1 MALVPVVI
9 EKESNG
15 ERSWDLY
22 SRLLKDRIIMVQGP
36 IEPAMSNIVK
46 AELLFL
52 ESEDPAAEITM
63 YIDSPGGQV
72 STGMGIV
79 DTMDYIKP
87 DVRTVCCGLA
97 ASMGSV
103 LLMCGTKG
111 KRMALPHS
119 EIMIHQPSSGTQGK
133 VSDME
138 RAFEQSKRIKSMMEA
153 LYVLRT
159 GQSAKKIAAALDRD
173 YYMTPEEALA
183 FGLIDEI
190 IKRRA

>member
-36 IEPAMSNIVK
+36 IEPAMANIVK

-52 ESEDPAAEITM
+52 ESEDPEAEITM

-119 EIMIHQPSSGTQGK
+119 E
-133 VSDME
+133 